1 MTMLPQVNIQQQTK
15 TIDEISTYLSVFKDI
30 DSADFVLWLL
40 RNPDTGSFSLDN
52 AEGVSP
58 PTTKYPQLL
67 AWGWNQ
73 NAVEIVEN
81 KLQLGEFARWI
92 EQPVFNLLN
101 LPVSYHEKV
110 LGLVQIANFKE
121 LTHIKTLENLG
132 HLMGQYLVTHQQLV
146 ESNQWASRLQ
156 QLLEFI
162 GSISS
167 SLDPDQILR
176 MLLEQVSLLLD
187 AEACS
192 LYLTD
197 NTNGEA
203 ILYLSSRSDHRLVEN
218 YRIPQGKGL
227 IQHVI
232 ASGETLVVND
242 VPHDK
247 RYFNGVDVL
256 SNFQTRSVLAV
267 ALVSNRIELG
277 RERGSTNSR
286 IIGGLEILNKMNGG
300 FTKMDMSL
308 AEIFASQAAT
318 IQQTAQL
325 YNQMDNL
332 MIQLLTSL
340 MHAVDAKDPYTK
352 DHSKFVSEYAAA
364 IGLELGLPAEDINQ
378 LRLGGLLH
386 DVGKIG
392 IPDEILKK
400 MDSLTKEEFQEI
412 YKHPQIGYKIVEK
425 VSFHSKDVLR
435 AIIEHHERLDGS
447 GYPLGLQGNE
457 ISLVGRIMAVADSFH
472 AMISDRPYRMALSHE
487 KAFDELTKYAN
498 LQYDERC
505 VQALKNLYAKEKI
518 VTNKLWL

>member
-1 MTMLPQVNIQQQTK
+1 MTIVPQTKIQQVK
-15 TIDEISTYLSVFKDI
+15 TADQINTYLSVFQDLC
-30 DSADFVLWLL
+30 DAEFVLWLL
-40 RNPDTGSFSLDN
+40 KNQESGSFSLDN
-52 AEGVSP
+52 FLNVQP
-58 PTTKYPQLL
+58 PSGKYPQLL

-73 NAVEIVEN
+73 NVLEIVEN
-81 KLQLGEFARWI
+81 KTQLQEFSRWI
-92 EQPVFNLLN
+92 EKPVFNLLN
-101 LPVSYHEKV
+101 VPISHQENI
-110 LGLVQIANFKE
+110 LGLIQIANFKE
-121 LTHIKTLENLG
+121 MAQLKTLENLAD
-132 HLMGQYLVTHQQLV
+132 LMGHYLVMHDKLM

-192 LYLTD
+192 LYLID
-197 NTNGEA
+197 DANGEA
-203 ILYLSSRSDHRLVEN
+203 ILHLSSRSDYRLVEN

-242 VPHDK
+242 VVNDK

-256 SNFQTRSVLAV
+256 SNFKTRSVLAV
-267 ALVSNRIELG
+267 ALASNRIELG
-277 RERGSTNSR
+277 KERGSTSSR
-286 IIGGLEILNKMNGG
+286 IIGGLEILNKMNDG
-300 FTKMDMSL
+300 FSKMDVML

-318 IQQTAQL
+318 IQQTAQI
-325 YNQMDNL
+325 YNQMDEL

-352 DHSKFVSEYAAA
+352 DHSKYVSEYAAA
-364 IGLELGLPAEDINQ
+364 IGHELGLPAEDVNQ

-392 IPDEILKK
+392 IPDDILKK

-412 YKHPQIGYKIVEK
+412 YKHPQIGFKIVEK
-425 VSFHSKDVLR
+425 VSFKSKEVLR

-447 GYPLGLQGNE
+447 GYPLGLRGNE

-472 AMISDRPYRMALSHE
+472 AMISNRPYRLALSHD
-487 KAFDELTKYAN
+487 KAFEELTKFAN
-498 LQYDERC
+498 TQYDDRC
-505 VQALKNLYAKEKI
+505 VNALKSLYAKGKI
-518 VTNKLWL
+518 AVNTL

>member
-1 MTMLPQVNIQQQTK
+1 MTIVPQTNIQQQIK
-15 TIDEISTYLSVFKDI
+15 TADEINTYLSVFQDI
-30 DSADFVLWLL
+30 SNAEFVLWLL
-40 RNPDTGSFSLDN
+40 KNQESGSFSLDN
-52 AEGVSP
+52 FLAINP
-58 PTTKYPQLL
+58 PTGKYPQLL
-67 AWGWNQ
+67 AWGWDQ
-73 NAVEIVEN
+73 NTVEIVEN
-81 KLQLGEFARWI
+81 KTQLTEFARWI
-92 EQPVFNLLN
+92 ERPIFNLIN
-101 LPVSYHEKV
+101 LPVSHNENV
-110 LGLVQIANFKE
+110 LGIVQIANFKE
-121 LTHIKTLENLG
+121 LVQMSTLENLSKLMG
-132 HLMGQYLVTHQQLV
+132 HYLVVHHHLM

-162 GSISS
+162 GNISS

-192 LYLTD
+192 LYLID
-197 NTNGEA
+197 DANGEA
-203 ILYLSSRSDHRLVEN
+203 ILHLSSRSDHRLVEN

-232 ASGETLVVND
+232 ASGETLMVND
-242 VPHDK
+242 VLNDK

-256 SNFQTRSVLAV
+256 SNFKTRSVLAV

-277 RERGSTNSR
+277 KERGSTNSR

-300 FTKMDMSL
+300 FTKMDVML

-318 IQQTAQL
+318 IQQTAQI
-325 YNQMDNL
+325 YNQMDEL

-352 DHSKFVSEYAAA
+352 DHSKYVSEYAAA
-364 IGLELGLPAEDINQ
+364 IGHELGLPAEDVNQ

-412 YKHPQIGYKIVEK
+412 YKHPQIGYKIVEN
-425 VSFHSKDVLR
+425 VSFKSKEVLR

-447 GYPLGLQGNE
+447 GYPLGLRGNE

-472 AMISDRPYRMALSHE
+472 AMISNRPYRMALSHE
-487 KAFDELTKYAN
+487 KAFDELSRYASI
-498 LQYDERC
+498 QYDERC
-505 VQALKNLYAKEKI
+505 VQALKNVYAKGKI
-518 VTNKLWL
+518 AVNTL

>member
-1 MTMLPQVNIQQQTK
+1 MTILPQTK
-15 TIDEISTYLSVFKDI
+15 LQKQIKITDDINTYLSIFQDI
-30 DSADFVLWLL
+30 GNAEIVLWLL
-40 RNPDTGSFSLDN
+40 KNQESGSFSLEN
-52 AEGVSP
+52 ILGNQP
-58 PTTKYPQLL
+58 PAVKYPHLL

-73 NAVEIVEN
+73 NLLEIVEN
-81 KLQLGEFARWI
+81 KTQLSEFARWI
-92 EQPVFNLLN
+92 EKPIFNLMN
-101 LPVSYHEKV
+101 LPVSHNDTV
-110 LGLVQIANFKE
+110 LGMIQIANFKE
-121 LTHIKTLENLG
+121 LAQIRTLENLAQ
-132 HLMGQYLVTHQQLV
+132 LMGNYLIVHNQLM

-187 AEACS
+187 VEACS
-192 LYLTD
+192 LYLID
-197 NTNGEA
+197 DANGEA
-203 ILYLSSRSDHRLVEN
+203 ILHLSSRTDRRLVEN

-227 IQHVI
+227 IQHVL

-242 VPHDK
+242 VRNDK

-256 SNFQTRSVLAV
+256 SNFKTRSVLAV

-277 RERGSTNSR
+277 KERGSTSSR

-300 FTKMDMSL
+300 FSKMDVML

-318 IQQTAQL
+318 IQQTAKI
-325 YNQMDNL
+325 YNQMDDL

-364 IGLELGLPAEDINQ
+364 IGHELGLPAEDINQ

-392 IPDEILKK
+392 IPDDILKK

-425 VSFHSKDVLR
+425 VSFKSKDVLR

-447 GYPLGLQGNE
+447 GYPLGLRGNE

-472 AMISDRPYRMALSHE
+472 AMISNRPYRLALTHE
-487 KAFDELTKYAN
+487 KAFEELTRYATT
-498 LQYDERC
+498 QYDERC
-505 VQALKNLYAKEKI
+505 VQALKNVYAKGKI
-518 VTNKLWL
+518 ALNTI

>member
-1 MTMLPQVNIQQQTK
+1 MTILPQTKQQQIK
-15 TIDEISTYLSVFKDI
+15 TTDEINTYLSIFQDI
-30 DSADFVLWLL
+30 GNAEIVLWLL
-40 RNPDTGSFSLDN
+40 KNQESGSFSLEN
-52 AEGVSP
+52 ILGNQP
-58 PTTKYPQLL
+58 PAVKYPNLL
-67 AWGWNQ
+67 AWGWDQ
-73 NAVEIVEN
+73 NALEIVEN
-81 KLQLGEFARWI
+81 KTQLSEFARWI
-92 EQPVFNLLN
+92 EKPIFNLMN
-101 LPVSYHEKV
+101 LPVSHKDKV
-110 LGLVQIANFKE
+110 LGMIQIANFKE
-121 LTHIKTLENLG
+121 LAQIRTLENLTQ
-132 HLMGQYLVTHQQLV
+132 LMGNYLVIHNQLI

-167 SLDPDQILR
+167 PLDPDQILR

-192 LYLTD
+192 LYLMD
-197 NTNGEA
+197 DVNGEA
-203 ILYLSSRSDHRLVEN
+203 ILHLSSRTDRRLVEN

-227 IQHVI
+227 IQHVL

-242 VPHDK
+242 VLKDK

-256 SNFQTRSVLAV
+256 SNFKTRSVLAV

-277 RERGSTNSR
+277 KERGSTSSR
-286 IIGGLEILNKMNGG
+286 IIGGLEILNKMSGG
-300 FTKMDMSL
+300 FSKMDVML

-318 IQQTAQL
+318 IQQTAKI
-325 YNQMDNL
+325 YNQMDDL

-364 IGLELGLPAEDINQ
+364 IGHELGLPAEDINQ

-392 IPDEILKK
+392 IPDDILKK

-425 VSFHSKDVLR
+425 VSFKSKDVLR

-447 GYPLGLQGNE
+447 GYPLGLRGNE

-472 AMISDRPYRMALSHE
+472 AMISNRPYRLALTHE
-487 KAFDELTKYAN
+487 KAFEELTKYVTI
-498 LQYDERC
+498 QYDERC
-505 VQALKNLYAKEKI
+505 VQALKNVYANGKI
-518 VTNKLWL
+518 AVNTI

>member
-1 MTMLPQVNIQQQTK
+1 MIILPQVNIQHQTK
-15 TIDEISTYLSVFKDI
+15 TADEISTYLSVFQDI
-30 DSADFVLWLL
+30 GCADFVLWLM
-40 RNPDTGSFSLDN
+40 RKPESDAFYLDS
-52 AEGVSP
+52 ALGLQP
-58 PTTKYPQLL
+58 PGGNYPNLL
-67 AWGWNQ
+67 AWGWDQ
-73 NAVEIVEN
+73 KEAEIVEN
-81 KLQLGEFARWI
+81 KMLLGEFSRWI

-101 LPVSYHEKV
+101 LPVSYHEKL
-110 LGLVQIANFKE
+110 LGFVQIVNFKD
-121 LTHIKTLENLG
+121 LPTLKTQENLAE
-132 HLMGQYLVTHQQLV
+132 LMGHYLITHQQLM

-192 LYLTD
+192 LYLIDDTS
-197 NTNGEA
+197 GEA
-203 ILYLSSRSDHRLVEN
+203 ILHLSSRSDHRLVEN

-232 ASGETLVVND
+232 AGGETLVVND
-242 VPHDK
+242 VLKDK

-267 ALVSNRIELG
+267 ALISNRIELG
-277 RERGSTNSR
+277 KQRGSTNRR

-300 FTKMDMSL
+300 FSKMDVSL

-318 IQQTAQL
+318 IQQTAQI
-325 YNQMDNL
+325 YNHMDDL

-340 MHAVDAKDPYTK
+340 MHAVDVKDPYTK

-364 IGLELGLPAEDINQ
+364 IGLELGLPAEDISQ

-392 IPDEILKK
+392 IPDDILKK

-425 VSFHSKDVLR
+425 VSFKSKDVLR

-447 GYPLGLQGNE
+447 GYPLGLRGNE

-472 AMISDRPYRMALSHE
+472 AMISDRPYRLALSHE
-487 KAFDELTKYAN
+487 KAFEELRKFTDI
-498 LQYDERC
+498 QYDERC
-505 VQALKNLYAKEKI
+505 VQALKNVYDMGKI
-518 VTNKLWL
+518 VTNRLCL